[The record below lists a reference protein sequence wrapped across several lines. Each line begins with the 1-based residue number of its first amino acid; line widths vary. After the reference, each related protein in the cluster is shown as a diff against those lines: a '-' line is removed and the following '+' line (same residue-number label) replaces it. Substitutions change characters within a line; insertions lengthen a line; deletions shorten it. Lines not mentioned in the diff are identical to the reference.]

1 MEIFK
6 ETLAVVILAA
16 TLLML
21 CTAMISLFLAVP
33 YVPSKKRVVQKMIQV
48 AGLRKNEVVYDLGC
62 GDGRLLFEAEKNKKI
77 QAKGY
82 ELAPIPYL
90 LALTRKFMANSKTN
104 IRMSNFFN
112 ANLRDAN
119 VIFCY
124 LGPETMVKLYEK
136 IKKECKK
143 GTRIISNTFS
153 IHGVKPAKVW
163 AQNPKEKLPSIY
175 LYEI

>member
-1 MEIFK
+1 MELFK
-6 ETLAVVILAA
+6 ETVAAGILIL

-21 CTAMISLFLAVP
+21 ITAMVSLFIRVP
-33 YVPSKKRVVQKMIQV
+33 FVPTKKRVMEKMIKV
-48 AGLRKNEVVYDLGC
+48 AQLKKNEVVYDLGC

-77 QAKGY
+77 LAKGY

-90 LALTRKFMANSKTN
+90 LAQMNKIITRSRTSLHMAN
-104 IRMSNFFN
+104 FFS
-112 ANLRDAN
+112 ANLKDAN

-124 LGPETMVKLYEK
+124 LGPETMKNLYTK

-153 IHGVKPAKVW
+153 IHGVKPSKVW
-163 AQNPKEKLPSIY
+163 LRDDEQKLPTIY

>member
-1 MEIFK
+1 MELFK
-6 ETLAVVILAA
+6 ETVAVGILIL

-21 CTAMISLFLAVP
+21 GTAVISLFLNVP
-33 YVPSKKRVVQKMIQV
+33 FVPTKKRVVQKMIRV
-48 AGLRKNEVVYDLGC
+48 ANLKKNEVVYDLGC

-77 QAKGY
+77 LAKGY

-90 LALTRKFMANSKTN
+90 WAQIKKFTANSKTN
-104 IRMSNFFN
+104 IRLANFFG

-124 LGPETMVKLYEK
+124 LGPETMIKLYKK